1 MKTTQKVAATL
12 LATTFLGASLV
23 PALAQTTVADS
34 KPVAEKRMA
43 HSGQGKYSKRGH
55 RGMKRAF
62 ERYDANKDGVITQ
75 DEVNAVIVE
84 RFNNIAGEDGV
95 ITLEDYRAAWRE
107 RSNGRMVRAFQRLDR
122 DGAGAVTIE
131 EFNAASDRMFNR
143 LDRDGNGELTKPVKG
158 ESAGAKKGQGKMA
171 KRGGSRHGGR
181 GAERLMEQFDV
192 DKDGKITR
200 AEFDEV
206 RLSLFSGADADGNQ
220 AVTLE
225 EFVTVWQDMNSDR
238 IVRGFQKLDAD
249 GDLKITQEEYS
260 ERTSDFVKQH
270 DRNRDGVVTKA
281 DKKRGKHHGK
291 RSEHRMKKHGEKAA
305 VKKPLQPVQPIQPN
319 QKG

>member
-1 MKTTQKVAATL
+1 MKTTQKVAVSL

-23 PALAQTTVADS
+23 PSMAQSQAPDS

-43 HSGQGKYSKRGH
+43 HSGQGKHNKRGN

-62 ERYDANKDGVITQ
+62 ERYDTNKDGVITQ
-75 DEVNAVIVE
+75 EEVDAVIVE

-95 ITLEDYRAAWRE
+95 ITLEDYRTAWLD
-107 RSNGRMVRAFQRLDR
+107 RSNGRMVRAFQQLDR
-122 DGAGAVTIE
+122 DGDGSVTTE

-143 LDRDGNGELTKPVKG
+143 LDRDGNGELTKPARGEKAEAGKG
-158 ESAGAKKGQGKMA
+158 KGKMA
-171 KRGGSRHGGR
+171 KRSGPRHGGR
-181 GAERLMEQFDV
+181 GAERLMERFDV

-206 RLSLFSGADADGNQ
+206 RTSLFSGADADGNQ
-220 AVTLE
+220 SVTLE

-238 IVRGFQKLDAD
+238 VVRGFQKLDAD
-249 GDLKITQEEYS
+249 GNLQVTQEEYS
-260 ERTSDFVKQH
+260 ARTSDFVKKH

-291 RSEHRMKKHGEKAA
+291 RSERKMHRHGDRADA
-305 VKKPLQPVQPIQPN
+305 KKPLQPVQPIQPD